1 MSEELKHQKSKRG
14 FAGMS
19 PERQRQIASQGGQA
33 AHKQGVAHK
42 WSAVEAK
49 EAGKKGGTTSGL
61 KRAQASRS
69 GNNEL
74 PGE

>member
-1 MSEELKHQKSKRG
+1 MSEELKQQKSKRG

-19 PERQRQIASQGGQA
+19 PERQREIARKGGQA

-42 WSAVEAK
+42 WSAEEAK
-49 EAGKKGGTTSGL
+49 EAGKKGGATSGL
-61 KRAQASRS
+61 KRAQATRNA
-69 GNNEL
+69 NNEL